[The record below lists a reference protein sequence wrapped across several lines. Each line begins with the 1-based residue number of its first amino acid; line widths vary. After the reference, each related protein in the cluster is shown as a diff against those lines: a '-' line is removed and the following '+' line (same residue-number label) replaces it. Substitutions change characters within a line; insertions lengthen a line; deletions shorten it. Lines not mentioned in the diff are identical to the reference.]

1 MKIEKYIFSF
11 PKANK
16 LAAGKVGAQALSPT
30 QLQVIYCIRRIG
42 TATNST
48 IIQYLRRMQ
57 NTANEN
63 AVSYALRDL
72 TANGMLE
79 KTGRMYVISPSGR
92 EYMARVRQ
100 YLVNV
105 RM

>member
-11 PKANK
+11 PKANSW
-16 LAAGKVGAQALSPT
+16 AAGKIGAQALSPT
-30 QLQVIYCIRRIG
+30 QLQVIYTVRRIG
-42 TATNST
+42 TATNAT
-48 IIQYLRRMQ
+48 IIQYLRKMQ
-57 NTANEN
+57 NKANEN

-79 KTGRMYVISPSGR
+79 KTGRVYNISPTGR
-92 EYMARVRQ
+92 EYMALVRR